1 MVQPPGRVSRSAD
14 DSSSLGVSDSGIE
27 LLCRLVANEQVGQT
41 RGDEFERLT
50 VAAGTRVV
58 EAGRDFH
65 ELMLVSDG
73 HLKTVFSDENGNEQV
88 VGFPVRGDLLGTD
101 GISDSR
107 YINDV
112 VTLTDVEL
120 LRIPFTDLRSLE
132 LIHPGI
138 VDSLFR
144 IISQQLVQEQLALTA
159 IGALSAESRVARFLL
174 KLLSQSEMQ
183 GQPSAILYLRMT
195 RQDIGNYLGMK
206 IETVSRT
213 LSLLASHGLLDVS
226 QRRIEIINKSGLEAV
241 AFDGP
246 LRTLQVP
253 RKTVR
258 RSKANIV
265 SAANTT
271 DHPATPWSG
280 LLDLN

>member
-1 MVQPPGRVSRSAD
+1 MVLPPGQVNRSAD
-14 DSSSLGVSDSGIE
+14 DSLSLGVSDSGIE
-27 LLCRLVANEQVGQT
+27 LLERLVSSEQAGRAGSYQL
-41 RGDEFERLT
+41 ERLT
-50 VAAGTRVV
+50 AKAGSRVV
-58 EAGRDFH
+58 EAGRAFH
-65 ELMLVSDG
+65 ELMLVSHG

-101 GISDSR
+101 GISDNC

-120 LRIPFTDLRSLE
+120 LLIPFTDLHSLQ
-132 LIHPGI
+132 LVHPGI

-174 KLLSQSEMQ
+174 KLQSQREMQ
-183 GQPSAILYLRMT
+183 GEESGTLYLRMT

-213 LSLLASHGLLDVS
+213 LSLLASQGLLDVS
-226 QRRIEIINKSGLEAV
+226 QRRIEILTRGGLEAV

-246 LRTLQVP
+246 LRTIQVP

-258 RSKANIV
+258 PSKAK
-265 SAANTT
+265 SASAGRTSS
-271 DHPATPWSG
+271 PATPWSG